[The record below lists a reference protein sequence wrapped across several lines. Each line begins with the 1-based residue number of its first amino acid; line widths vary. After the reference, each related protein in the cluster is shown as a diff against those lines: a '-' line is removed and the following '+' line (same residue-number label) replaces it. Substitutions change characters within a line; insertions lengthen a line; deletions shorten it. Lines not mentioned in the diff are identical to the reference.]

1 MQLCRRS
8 RHDSPGRIPALS
20 HVSVMGFVT
29 QGGDAG
35 NLAKASVRS
44 LSTQAA
50 AEAQQLE
57 RGADGGPGAHLF
69 SAKTQHSFLLII
81 TAVSPITGDL
91 TLSKELN
98 TLTLVT
104 LDCWAAGRL

>member
-1 MQLCRRS
+1 
-8 RHDSPGRIPALS
+8 
-20 HVSVMGFVT
+20 MGFVT

-57 RGADGGPGAHLF
+57 RGADGGPGLT
-69 SAKTQHSFLLII
+69 SSLQKPN
-81 TAVSPITGDL
+81 TASSSL
-91 TLSKELN
+91 
-98 TLTLVT
+98 
-104 LDCWAAGRL
+104 